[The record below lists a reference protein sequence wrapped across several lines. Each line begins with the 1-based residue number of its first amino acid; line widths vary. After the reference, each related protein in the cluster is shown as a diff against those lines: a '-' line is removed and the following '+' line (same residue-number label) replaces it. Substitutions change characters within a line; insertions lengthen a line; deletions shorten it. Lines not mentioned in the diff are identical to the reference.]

1 MPNGFVAGITSTM
14 EDTPL
19 IVSPSILSA
28 DFAHIAE
35 EVGSIGTTAA
45 KWIHLDVMD
54 GNFVPNITFGSKF
67 IKDLRPCSPLVFD
80 THLMIDKPERY
91 VEQFAQSGCDII
103 TIQAESTIHVHRTL
117 QMIHSNGCKAGIAI
131 VPSTPVCMIEPVL
144 DMVDLVLVMTVNPG
158 FGGQKLIPHT
168 LDKVSELAHIRQEEE
183 YSYLI
188 SVDGGVNLSTVE
200 DIAAAGSDVA
210 VCGSA
215 FFGAEDR
222 FAFVEKM
229 IRLAEGACRS

>member
-1 MPNGFVAGITSTM
+1 M
-14 EDTPL
+14 EDTSL

-28 DFAHIAE
+28 DFAHIAD
-35 EVGSIGTTAA
+35 EVASIGSTAA

-80 THLMIDKPERY
+80 THLMIEKPERS

-117 QMIHSNGCKAGIAI
+117 QMIHSFGCKAGIAI
-131 VPSTPVCMIEPVL
+131 VPSTPVCNITPVL

-168 LDKVSELAHIRQEEE
+168 LDKVGELATIREEE
-183 YSYLI
+183 GYEYLI
-188 SVDGGVNLSTVE
+188 SVDGGVNLGTVA
-200 DIAAAGSDVA
+200 DVAAAGSDVA

-222 FAFVEKM
+222 YAFVDEM
-229 IRLAEGACRS
+229 MRLAAGACRS